1 MSVNAPFTPT
11 GNTVTITAA
20 NPSPTPVQVPGNNGW
35 SNQYRVVN
43 AGTNVAF
50 LGYGATSAAATAGAN
65 APGSGLANCV
75 PLLAGTDEILT
86 FNGGFYFTANASV
99 STTLYI
105 TPGDGS

>member
-20 NPSPTPVQVPGNNGW
+20 NPAPTPVQINGNNGG
-35 SNQYRVVN
+35 SVQYRILN
-43 AGTNVAF
+43 SGTNIAF
-50 LGYGATSAAATAGAN
+50 LGFGTTSATATSGATS
-65 APGSGLANCV
+65 PGTGLANCI
-75 PLLAGTDEILT
+75 PLLPGTDEIIT
-86 FNGGFYFTANASV
+86 FMGNAYFTANASV

>member
-11 GNTVTITAA
+11 GNTVVIVAA
-20 NPSPTPVQVPGNNGW
+20 NPSPTPVQISGSNGA
-35 SNQYRVVN
+35 SNQYRVIN
-43 AGTNVAF
+43 AGSNTAF
-50 LGYGATSAAATAGAN
+50 LGFGNTATQATAGAN
-65 APGSGLANCV
+65 TPNTSLSNCI

-86 FNGGFYFTANASV
+86 FLPNGFFTANASV